1 MNVLRK
7 LNRPVS
13 ATHASL
19 SYVIRSQSETL
30 VHSSGS
36 TSPISTRI
44 FNAGSLDHAASDF
57 GLLGRYRPPN
67 QHPLP
72 QDRRRLLDL
81 HCSGASKCSSRDA
94 AYSSPDNGA
103 DRPADERARDTS
115 SNRTRRSPLLLSQR
129 GVKNRQVSRA
139 GTLRLRS
146 QSTQVSSRTARPGDV
161 S

>member
-19 SYVIRSQSETL
+19 SYVIRSKCETL

-103 DRPADERARDTS
+103 DGPPTSAPAIPPVIAPAAAPFS
-115 SNRTRRSPLLLSQR
+115 SASAGLETDNSVQRKANRISAIDMATLLHF
-129 GVKNRQVSRA
+129 V
-139 GTLRLRS
+139 
-146 QSTQVSSRTARPGDV
+146 
-161 S
+161 

>member
-13 ATHASL
+13 ATPASL
-19 SYVIRSQSETL
+19 GYGRSQPETL

-72 QDRRRLLDL
+72 HDRRRLLDL
-81 HCSGASKCSSRDA
+81 HRSGASKCSSRNA
-94 AYSSPDNGA
+94 AYSSPNNGA

-129 GVKNRQVSRA
+129 GIRNRQEHAEESEPDKRK
-139 GTLRLRS
+139 
-146 QSTQVSSRTARPGDV
+146 
-161 S
+161 